1 MADPPNI
8 AGFPGETEP
17 SVSPDGR
24 RPLSMDWIT
33 DDLLQTTLAVWSQV
47 YEQPLTADDA
57 VEILMNVK
65 RFTEALLETRKDE
78 T

>member
-1 MADPPNI
+1 MANPANI
-8 AGFPGETEP
+8 AGFLSETES
-17 SVSPDGR
+17 SVSPDGG

-47 YEQPLTADDA
+47 YEQPLTTDDA

-65 RFTEALLETRKDE
+65 RFTEALLEHRKDK

>member
-1 MADPPNI
+1 M
-8 AGFPGETEP
+8 
-17 SVSPDGR
+17 SRDGP

-33 DDLLQTTLAVWSQV
+33 DDLLRATLAAWSPR
-47 YEQPLTADDA
+47 YEQPLDADDA

-65 RFTEALLETRKDE
+65 RFSEALLGSRKDE

>member
-1 MADPPNI
+1 MADPSNI

-24 RPLSMDWIT
+24 RPLSTDWIT
-33 DDLLQTTLAVWSQV
+33 DDLLQTTLAVWSEV
-47 YEQPLTADDA
+47 YQQPLTTDDA

-65 RFTEALLETRKDE
+65 RFSEALLPTGKEET
-78 T
+78 

>member
-1 MADPPNI
+1 MEPPANI
-8 AGFPGETEP
+8 TGLQGEPEP
-17 SVSPDGR
+17 SVSPDGP

-33 DDLLQTTLAVWSQV
+33 DDLLRATLAAWSPR
-47 YEQPLTADDA
+47 YEQPLDADDA

-65 RFTEALLETRKDE
+65 RFSEALLGSRKDG